1 MAVEL
6 SEARAQLVRERILGG
21 LVSRLGAG
29 QGWTFATVAHA
40 AGVPERTVYR
50 YFPSREDL
58 LHALFESVNAQMGLA
73 QALPRDAAGL
83 AQLVRR
89 AFVTFDEMSPVVH
102 ELLVSPEG
110 KRARLRNK
118 AARQRAALELARA
131 SAPKLEASESR
142 QLAAVFQL
150 LSSASAWQTL
160 CDFADMS
167 GEEAAEAV
175 ALAIELLVA
184 GAQAR
189 PAQRKGKRPVHG
201 RVSRKET

>member
-1 MAVEL
+1 MSVTL
-6 SEARAQLVRERILGG
+6 SDERAQLVRKRILAGV
-21 LVSRLGAG
+21 VSRLRAG
-29 QGWTFATVAHA
+29 KGWTFATVAEA

-73 QALPRDAAGL
+73 QPLPREAGEL
-83 AQLVRR
+83 THLVRR
-89 AFVTFDEMSPVVH
+89 AFGTFDEMSPVVH

-118 AARQRAALELARA
+118 AARQRAALELVRA
-131 SAPKLEASESR
+131 SAPKLEASATR
-142 QLAAVFQL
+142 RLAAVFQL

-160 CDFADMS
+160 RDFWDLS

-189 PAQRKGKRPVHG
+189 PAHPTRKRPA
-201 RVSRKET
+201 RKRASTKET